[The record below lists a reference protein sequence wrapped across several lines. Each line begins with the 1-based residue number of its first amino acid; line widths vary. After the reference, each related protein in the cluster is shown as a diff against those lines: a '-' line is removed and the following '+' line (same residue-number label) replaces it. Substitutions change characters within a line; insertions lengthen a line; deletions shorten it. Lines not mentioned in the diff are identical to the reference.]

1 MRRSTLLPIGLA
13 LLLLFAQSVATLH
26 VFAHLTETSTSSS
39 QPDKQLP
46 HSTACDQCLATA
58 ALGAG
63 VPATALVF
71 QDMVADL
78 CTTPY
83 PPASFR
89 SGTVPA
95 YTSRAPPRFV

>member
-1 MRRSTLLPIGLA
+1 MRRSTLLPAGLA
-13 LLLLFAQSVATLH
+13 LLLLFAQSVAMLH
-26 VFAHLTETSTSSS
+26 VFAHLTETGTSSS

-46 HSTACDQCLATA
+46 HSTACEQCLAAA

-63 VPATALVF
+63 VPAAALVF
-71 QDMVADL
+71 QTSVTDPCIAAS
-78 CTTPY
+78 PH
-83 PPASFR
+83 ASFR

>member
-26 VFAHLTETSTSSS
+26 VFAHLTETSTS

-46 HSTACDQCLATA
+46 HSTVCGQCLATA

-63 VPATALVF
+63 VPAAALVF
-71 QDMVADL
+71 QAMVADL

-83 PPASFR
+83 PPASFH